1 MSLKICVREIS
12 PIWSVFRQRKR
23 MPNSAGRHIVSYHEN
38 RLPLGYVPMM
48 SLFPPSHSLKH
59 NSRAEHRPHS
69 LNFLIC
75 IRRMPR
81 ICPKSSSRVIQPLSG
96 CPKASSGVIQ
106 PLSGHF
112 MTRCFQSEAN
122 QSHNTLA
129 LLSFVYTVVEAFLL
143 RCSTNYRDRK
153 IQSLVRCHRKN
164 QRYYARR

>member
-1 MSLKICVREIS
+1 MSLKICVREVS

-38 RLPLGYVPMM
+38 RLPLGYVPMI

-75 IRRMPR
+75 IRRVPR
-81 ICPKSSSRVIQPLSG
+81 ICPKSSSRVIQ
-96 CPKASSGVIQ
+96 A
-106 PLSGHF
+106 LSGHF

-153 IQSLVRCHRKN
+153 IQSLVRCHRRN
-164 QRYYARR
+164 RRYYARR

>member
-1 MSLKICVREIS
+1 M
-12 PIWSVFRQRKR
+12 Q
-23 MPNSAGRHIVSYHEN
+23 NSAVRHIVSYHEN
-38 RLPLGYVPMM
+38 RLPLGYVPMV
-48 SLFPPSHSLKH
+48 SLFPPFHSLKH

-81 ICPKSSSRVIQPLSG
+81 ICPKSSSRVVQPLCG

-112 MTRCFQSEAN
+112 MTRCSQSGAN
-122 QSHNTLA
+122 QSHNALA
-129 LLSFVYTVVEAFLL
+129 LLSSVYTVVEAFLV

-153 IQSLVRCHRKN
+153 IQSLVRCRRRNRRH
-164 QRYYARR
+164 YARR